1 MGAGAEPFLAI
12 GTQTPRFIRSSQIS
26 NLGVYRSHRA
36 ITREEV
42 IGMDK
47 LFLAVMMLVLTEIFR
62 LLRDR
67 RIERSR
73 EERER
78 LEHLRRRLRGLN
90 RDRNRTKD
98 ED

>member
-1 MGAGAEPFLAI
+1 
-12 GTQTPRFIRSSQIS
+12 
-26 NLGVYRSHRA
+26 
-36 ITREEV
+36 
-42 IGMDK
+42 MDK

-78 LEHLRRRLRGLN
+78 LEHLRRRLRGPN